1 MKILDGVKYFS
12 IGEVGA
18 LINRS
23 PQMIRLWDVW
33 STEREEQGLE
43 RFIPKPVILDN
54 TKTRYWDEFEIGVLM
69 QFADYKKQ
77 GILKDY
83 SKRQYGA
90 KYRAQQMA
98 KQAKLKGEGLENAI
112 KELEERYA
120 DEYAELNNLLGEA

>member
-1 MKILDGVKYFS
+1 MKILDGVKYYTV
-12 IGEVGA
+12 GEAAA

-23 PQMIRLWDVW
+23 AQMLRLWDKW

-43 RFIPKPVILDN
+43 RFIPKPVIFDN

-69 QFADYKKQ
+69 QFAEFKKQ
-77 GILKDY
+77 GLMKDY
-83 SKRQYGA
+83 TKRQYGA
-90 KYRAQQMA
+90 KYRAEQMA

-120 DEYAELNNLLGEA
+120 DEYNELNNILGEA